1 MGRVP
6 HLVMS
11 LIFFGLVACDAE
23 PPSPAASKRA
33 EAAVR
38 DAGDAARDAG
48 DAAREAVEKAS
59 EALRKLGAAA
69 VAAGESVTT
78 SARPEAAPEAPVEEA
93 PIVEVEP
100 EGDERDA
107 SAAAAEAKDKL
118 IEVTKR
124 AVESVR
130 AVGQGVVDA
139 ISDDSKAP
147 ATDTE

>member
-1 MGRVP
+1 MGHVP

-11 LIFFGLVACDAE
+11 LIVFGVVACDAE

-93 PIVEVEP
+93 PIVEP
-100 EGDERDA
+100 DGDERDA

-147 ATDTE
+147 AAE